1 MTEPASADS
10 DRRKTSSA
18 PQDASRPEASATQAP
33 QEAPDERPP
42 QAADDGSPVPRVG
55 APGEGAEGFA
65 FPPAPYKNRRAR
77 TSAENSR
84 AAAALEQ
91 TLAAVGD
98 EPEKPSPPL
107 LLAVADGEAPDAADD
122 NASPQPAPKDRK
134 PANPEKAPKAQP
146 ARKAKK
152 PLGATAADIPKPVR
166 SKAARSR
173 SRKAAKPSKPDKYT
187 SAKGGEIS
195 AALGGALAHEA
206 ETPEMD
212 APMPTTPAS
221 APKPSPNPA
230 ASDAD
235 ESPADAPR
243 DEDEAASQCEQ
254 KPNASLKP
262 IDPRVEA
269 LPPGPPLEAYAE
281 PPAPPAIE
289 TFLPEE
295 SPPPAYGMAPEEA
308 AAALA
313 ATAAPEAPSP
323 AEAHAP
329 AEAPLS
335 PAEAEEIRQIRAA
348 RDFWLPEPSPHEA
361 PWSTTGLEGAA
372 KRESLSRRALAA
384 AEAASAAQ
392 TSDEPA
398 DTAIPPLPPIPA
410 EAVDIA
416 ELAVRIAALEA
427 ETAALLRKDPMDTR
441 LPSRLAALRRLK
453 AQDAERCRARLA
465 RAEAF
470 EKAVKAAGL
479 AGAAALLPTD
489 GPAGEGDSVA
499 HAAQAPEAPAA
510 PAAPT
515 AFRLPAAFRSAS
527 AERWLRRGAACCALA
542 LLAAAGAGAVHWL
555 ADRPSAKL
563 AFAFADRPRI
573 ERQIAMLRLSQSQP
587 GAPERPE
594 LQALDSE
601 AIDRAL
607 ERLALARGVVIL
619 DKAAVLALP
628 PDAAPLDADL
638 TQAALRSLGVSA
650 LDERVMNEAVKAHWF
665 TPEEE
670 AEALSAAGRRR

>member
-1 MTEPASADS
+1 MTELASSDS
-10 DRRKTSSA
+10 DRRKTPSA
-18 PQDASRPEASATQAP
+18 PQDAGRPEASATQAP
-33 QEAPDERPP
+33 QEAPAERPP
-42 QAADDGSPVPRVG
+42 QAADGGSPVPRVG

-77 TSAENSR
+77 TSAENGR
-84 AAAALEQ
+84 AAAALDRA
-91 TLAAVGD
+91 LAAEGG
-98 EPEKPSPPL
+98 EAEKPCPPML
-107 LLAVADGEAPDAADD
+107 LSVADGEAPDMADD

-134 PANPEKAPKAQP
+134 PKHQEKAPKDP
-146 ARKAKK
+146 PTRKAKK
-152 PLGATAADIPKPVR
+152 PLSATAADIPKPVR

-173 SRKAAKPSKPDKYT
+173 SRKAAKPSKADKYT

-195 AALGGALAHEA
+195 AALGGALAQEA
-206 ETPEMD
+206 EAPQAD
-212 APMPTTPAS
+212 APMPATAPAS
-221 APKPSPNPA
+221 SPKSLPDPG
-230 ASDAD
+230 ASGAG
-235 ESPADAPR
+235 ESPAEKPR
-243 DEDEAASQCEQ
+243 AEGEAASKSAQQ
-254 KPNASLKP
+254 PSASLKP
-262 IDPRVEA
+262 IDPRVET

-281 PPAPPAIE
+281 PPAPPALE

-308 AAALA
+308 ATALA
-313 ATAAPEAPSP
+313 APAAPEAPCP

-335 PAEAEEIRQIRAA
+335 PAEAEEIERIRAA

-361 PWSTTGLEGAA
+361 PWSTRGLEGAA

-398 DTAIPPLPPIPA
+398 DEPADTAIPPIPA

-441 LPSRLAALRRLK
+441 LPSRIEALLRLK
-453 AQDAERCRARLA
+453 AQDAERCRARLE

-479 AGAAALLPTD
+479 AGAAAQLPMEA
-489 GPAGEGDSVA
+489 PAGGSA
-499 HAAQAPEAPAA
+499 SKAAKHAPEAPEAPAS
-510 PAAPT
+510 PW
-515 AFRLPAAFRSAS
+515 LPPPLRSAA

-555 ADRPSAKL
+555 ADRPAAKL

-628 PDAAPLDADL
+628 PDTAPLDADL
-638 TQAALRSLGVSA
+638 TQAALRALGVSA

>member
-1 MTEPASADS
+1 M
-10 DRRKTSSA
+10 
-18 PQDASRPEASATQAP
+18 
-33 QEAPDERPP
+33 
-42 QAADDGSPVPRVG
+42 ADD
-55 APGEGAEGFA
+55 
-65 FPPAPYKNRRAR
+65 
-77 TSAENSR
+77 SAS
-84 AAAALEQ
+84 
-91 TLAAVGD
+91 T
-98 EPEKPSPPL
+98 
-107 LLAVADGEAPDAADD
+107 
-122 NASPQPAPKDRK
+122 QPAPKDRK

-195 AALGGALAHEA
+195 AALGGALAQEA
-206 ETPEMD
+206 EAPEAD
-212 APMPTTPAS
+212 APMPTTPVS
-221 APKPSPNPA
+221 APKPNSNPG
-230 ASDAD
+230 ASGAG
-235 ESPADAPR
+235 ESPADSPHA
-243 DEDEAASQCEQ
+243 EGEAASQSAQ
-254 KPNASLKP
+254 KPNAPLKP

-295 SPPPAYGMAPEEA
+295 SPPPAYGMAPDEA
-308 AAALA
+308 AA
-313 ATAAPEAPSP
+313 
-323 AEAHAP
+323 
-329 AEAPLS
+329 
-335 PAEAEEIRQIRAA
+335 AEAEEIERIRAA

-372 KRESLSRRALAA
+372 KRESLSRAAQAA
-384 AEAASAAQ
+384 AEGAKAA
-392 TSDEPA
+392 DEPA
-398 DTAIPPLPPIPA
+398 DAAFPPIPA
-410 EAVDIA
+410 EAVDLA

-453 AQDAERCRARLA
+453 AQDAERCRARLE

-489 GPAGEGDSVA
+489 GPAGDSAA
-499 HAAQAPEAPAA
+499 HVAQAPEAPAA

-515 AFRLPAAFRSAS
+515 AFRLPAAFRSAA

-542 LLAAAGAGAVHWL
+542 LLAAAGAGAVLWL
-555 ADRPSAKL
+555 ADRPSARL

>member
-1 MTEPASADS
+1 MTEPDSAQS
-10 DRRKTSSA
+10 DRPKTSSA
-18 PQDASRPEASATQAP
+18 HQDAGPPEAPEVQAP
-33 QEAPDERPP
+33 QEVPAERPIP
-42 QAADDGSPVPRVG
+42 DADGGSPVPRVG

-77 TSAENSR
+77 TSAENGR
-84 AAAALEQ
+84 AAAALDRA
-91 TLAAVGD
+91 LAAEGG
-98 EPEKPSPPL
+98 EAEKPCPPML
-107 LLAVADGEAPDAADD
+107 LSVADGEAPDMADD
-122 NASPQPAPKDRK
+122 SASPQPAPKDRK

-206 ETPEMD
+206 EAPEAD
-212 APMPTTPAS
+212 APMPTTPVS
-221 APKPSPNPA
+221 APKPNSNPG
-230 ASDAD
+230 ASGAG
-235 ESPADAPR
+235 ESPAEKPR
-243 DEDEAASQCEQ
+243 AEGEAASLSAQ
-254 KPNASLKP
+254 KPNAPLKP

-295 SPPPAYGMAPEEA
+295 SPPPAYGMAPDEA
-308 AAALA
+308 AAAE
-313 ATAAPEAPSP
+313 AAPDAPRAPRS

-335 PAEAEEIRQIRAA
+335 PAEAEEIKQIRTA

-361 PWSTTGLEGAA
+361 PWSTRGLEGAA
-372 KRESLSRRALAA
+372 KRESLSRAALAA
-384 AEAASAAQ
+384 AETASAAKAA
-392 TSDEPA
+392 DEPA
-398 DTAIPPLPPIPA
+398 DAAIPSLPPIPT
-410 EAVDIA
+410 EAVDMA

-453 AQDAERCRARLA
+453 AQDAERCRARLE

-479 AGAAALLPTD
+479 AGAAAQLPMED
-489 GPAGEGDSVA
+489 PAGGSARESA
-499 HAAQAPEAPAA
+499 KPAPETPAS
-510 PAAPT
+510 PW
-515 AFRLPAAFRSAS
+515 LPPAFRSAA

-563 AFAFADRPRI
+563 AFAFANRPRI

-628 PDAAPLDADL
+628 PDTAPLDADL

>member
-10 DRRKTSSA
+10 DRRKSSSA
-18 PQDASRPEASATQAP
+18 PQDAGRPEASATQAP

-42 QAADDGSPVPRVG
+42 QAADGGSPVPRVG

-77 TSAENSR
+77 TSAENGR
-84 AAAALEQ
+84 AAAALDRA
-91 TLAAVGD
+91 LAAEGG
-98 EPEKPSPPL
+98 EAEKPSPPL
-107 LLAVADGEAPDAADD
+107 LLAVADGEAPDMADD
-122 NASPQPAPKDRK
+122 SASPQPAPKDRK

-195 AALGGALAHEA
+195 AALGGALAQEA
-206 ETPEMD
+206 EAPETD

-230 ASDAD
+230 SSDAG

-281 PPAPPAIE
+281 PPAPPALE

-313 ATAAPEAPSP
+313 APAAPAAPCR
-323 AEAHAP
+323 AEPHAP

-335 PAEAEEIRQIRAA
+335 PAEAEEIKQIRAA
-348 RDFWLPEPSPHEA
+348 RDFWLPEPSPHES

-372 KRESLSRRALAA
+372 KRESLSRAAQAA
-384 AEAASAAQ
+384 AEGAKAA
-392 TSDEPA
+392 DEPA
-398 DTAIPPLPPIPA
+398 DTAIPPIPA

-416 ELAVRIAALEA
+416 ELAVRIAALES

-453 AQDAERCRARLA
+453 AQDAERCRARLE

-479 AGAAALLPTD
+479 AGAAAQLPMEA
-489 GPAGEGDSVA
+489 PAGGSA
-499 HAAQAPEAPAA
+499 SKAAKHAPEAPEAPAS
-510 PAAPT
+510 PW
-515 AFRLPAAFRSAS
+515 LPPPLRSAA

-555 ADRPSAKL
+555 ADRPSARL

-594 LQALDSE
+594 LQALDGE

-607 ERLALARGVVIL
+607 ERLAIARQVVIL

-628 PDAAPLDADL
+628 PDTAPLDADL
-638 TQAALRSLGVSA
+638 TQAALRALGVSA